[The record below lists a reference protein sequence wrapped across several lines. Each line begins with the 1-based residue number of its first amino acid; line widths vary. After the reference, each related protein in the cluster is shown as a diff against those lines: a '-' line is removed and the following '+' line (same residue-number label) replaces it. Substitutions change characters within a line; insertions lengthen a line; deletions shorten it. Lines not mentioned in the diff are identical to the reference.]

1 MRQRLAEPKRE
12 TGKSTVTA
20 GDFNPL
26 IEVRKDVFNMNN
38 TINQLDLVD
47 IYRILYPI

>member
-1 MRQRLAEPKRE
+1 MRQRLTEPKRE

-38 TINQLDLVD
+38 TNQLDLVD